1 MPVHPFLGRDC
12 RKNER
17 LGTKTIKSANILCLR
32 HEKVLSFEHEFDII
46 LTIENNL
53 GGLNR

>member
-17 LGTKTIKSANILCLR
+17 LGIKTIKSANILCLR